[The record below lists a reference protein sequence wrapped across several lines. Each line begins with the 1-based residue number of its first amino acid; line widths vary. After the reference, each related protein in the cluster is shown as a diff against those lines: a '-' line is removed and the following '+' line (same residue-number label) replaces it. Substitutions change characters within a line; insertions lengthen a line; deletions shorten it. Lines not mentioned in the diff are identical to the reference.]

1 MVARLSS
8 SFRVAQEYFEA
19 AQMRLG
25 VLQHSHGVLEAQC
38 FFYSGVYLMTIF
50 QPMRAWRSFVQAAAI
65 SQSFDFSWTPWERDP
80 NIDDSLRNERASVES
95 TYWASLK
102 SELLVIQMKCSLL
115 SLFC

>member
-1 MVARLSS
+1 MSS
-8 SFRVAQEYFEA
+8 SFQVAQEYFEA

-65 SQSFDFSWTPWERDP
+65 SQSFDFSWTPWVRDP
-80 NIDDSLRNERASVES
+80 DIDDSLRNERASVES

-102 SELLVIQMKCSLL
+102 SELLVIRLHHFVISP
-115 SLFC
+115 FH